1 MAETTY
7 AWEILS
13 AALVKG
19 ETFPIY
25 ANVYVSLH
33 TADPGI
39 TGSYAAESTGV
50 GYVRKYL
57 SLTPSPAPYTND
69 ELIEWVVGS
78 LWTTVTHIAIGDSS
92 QGGNM
97 LLFNSITQIDNP
109 NTGTTIRIPIGN
121 LTVL

>member
-1 MAETTY
+1 MAETDY

-19 ETFPIY
+19 EAVPSY

-33 TADPGI
+33 SANPTA
-39 TGSYAAESTGV
+39 TGDWSGELTGT

-57 SLTPSPAPYTND
+57 ALTNSPAPYTNTD
-69 ELIEWVVGS
+69 QIVWVVGS
-78 LWTTVTHIAIGDSS
+78 LWSTITHIAVGDSS

-97 LLFNSITQIDNP
+97 LLYNSITDITNP